1 MYHTVIHDSWG
12 LIVTDSNDEAPVG
25 ADDRYVLIS
34 ADCHGGGE
42 LRDYR
47 PYLPTKFHD
56 EFDAWAD
63 SYVIEYEDLLGE
75 LGGRN
80 WDSDRRMADMEA
92 EGVVAEVIYPNT
104 IPPFYPKSS
113 LTFQPPATN
122 AGDAER
128 RWAGLQAHNRWL
140 ADFCSEAPG
149 RRAGIA
155 QILLNDIP
163 SAVDEV
169 RWAKDHGL
177 TGGILLPG
185 VPPNSGLPELYDGDY
200 YEPLWAVCEEL
211 EMPVNHHG
219 GSASPPMTEAIESPV
234 IFLLEVTWFSHRALA
249 HLIVSAALE
258 KHPKLQLVFTE
269 QGTAWIPDELMRLDY
284 FFHRMRTAVG
294 SQEHVWGKP
303 VTDRLS
309 LSPSEYFARQC
320 NVGASFIRPAEV
332 PLRHKVGLDKIMW
345 GTDYPHK
352 EASSPYTL
360 EALRAA
366 FAGVPH
372 DETAQMIGGNAAR
385 IYGFD
390 LDALGPIAQRIGPRK
405 ADVDVPLAVGD
416 VPLLAEKC
424 PALVGFGKR

>member
-1 MYHTVIHDSWG
+1 MAQTDGIRQMAWGPRTVD
-12 LIVTDSNDEAPVG
+12 
-25 ADDRYVLIS
+25 DDRYILIS
-34 ADCHGGGE
+34 ADCHGGGA
-42 LRDYR
+42 LTDYR
-47 PYLPTKFHD
+47 PYLPRKLHA

-63 SYVIEYEDLLGE
+63 SYEITFDDLKGE
-75 LGGRN
+75 LGERN
-80 WDSDRRMADMEA
+80 WDSKRRQADMEA
-92 EGVVAEVIYPNT
+92 DGVVAEVIYPNT

-113 LTFQPPATN
+113 LTFQPPAQD

-140 ADFCSEAPG
+140 VDFCSEAPG

-155 QILLNDIP
+155 QILLDDIP
-163 SAVDEV
+163 AAVDEI
-169 RWAKDHGL
+169 RWAKEAGL
-177 TGGILLPG
+177 TGGVLLPG
-185 VPPNSGLPELYDGDY
+185 VPPNCGLAELCDGDY

-211 EMPVNHHG
+211 NMPVNHHG
-219 GSASPPMTEAIESPV
+219 GSASPVMTDAIESPV

-249 HLIVSAALE
+249 HLIVSGALE
-258 KHPKLQLVFTE
+258 RHPDLQLVFTE
-269 QGTAWIPDELMRLDY
+269 QGTGWIPDELARLDY

-320 NVGASFIRPAEV
+320 NVGASFIRPSEV
-332 PLRHKVGLDKIMW
+332 PLRHRVGLDKIMW

-352 EASSPYTL
+352 EASTPYTL

-372 DETAQMIGGNAAR
+372 DETAQMLGGNAAR

-390 LDALGPIAQRIGPRK
+390 LAALNPIAQRIGPRIV
-405 ADVDVPLAVGD
+405 DVDVPLRPGD
-416 VPLLAEKC
+416 VPVIAEKC
-424 PALVGFGKR
+424 PALVGYGAG

>member
-1 MYHTVIHDSWG
+1 MSRKQLSLREVTVKR
-12 LIVTDSNDEAPVG
+12 LDEI
-25 ADDRYVLIS
+25 DRYMLLS
-34 ADCHGGGE
+34 SDAHAGAPMADYKH
-42 LRDYR
+42 
-47 PYLPTKFHD
+47 YLPREWHD
-56 EFDAWAD
+56 EFDTWLSGVTNPWTD
-63 SYVIEYEDLLGE
+63 VTDR
-75 LGGRN
+75 RN
-80 WDSDRRMADMEA
+80 FDSDVRVADMDV
-92 EGVVAEVIYPNT
+92 EGVTGEVIFPNT
-104 IPPFYPKSS
+104 IPPFYDILAHLSGVPRTQSE
-113 LTFQPPATN
+113 FA
-122 AGDAER
+122 R

-140 ADFCSEAPG
+140 ADFCSEVPG

-155 QILLNDIP
+155 QILLGDIP
-163 SAVDEV
+163 AAVEEV
-169 RWAKDHGL
+169 RWAKAAGL

-185 VPPNSGLPELYDGDY
+185 VPPNCGLPELYDGEY

-249 HLIVSAALE
+249 HLIVSGALE
-258 KHPKLQLVFTE
+258 KHPNLQLVFTE
-269 QGTAWIPDELMRLDY
+269 QGTSWVPDELARLDY
-284 FFHRMRTAVG
+284 FFHRMRTAIG

-320 NVGASFIRPAEV
+320 NIGASFIRPAEV
-332 PLRHKVGLDKIMW
+332 PLRHAVGLDKIMW

-352 EASSPYTL
+352 EASTPYTL

-372 DETAQMIGGNAAR
+372 DETAKMLGTNAAR

-390 LDALGPIAQRIGPRK
+390 LDALAPIAQRIGPRI
-405 ADVDVPLAVGD
+405 ADVDVPLMRGD
-416 VPLLAEKC
+416 VPLIAEKC
-424 PALVGFGKR
+424 PALAGYGAG